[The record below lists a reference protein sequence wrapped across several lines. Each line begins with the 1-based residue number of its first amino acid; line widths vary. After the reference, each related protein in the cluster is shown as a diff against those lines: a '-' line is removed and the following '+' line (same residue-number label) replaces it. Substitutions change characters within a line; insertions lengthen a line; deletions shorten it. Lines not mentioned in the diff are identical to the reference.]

1 MGFVALAQRAR
12 MSGRKSGALFFWLLR
27 EKKTQFIT
35 HATEEEAGRMIK
47 EHLYGKQ
54 IRERQAQQW
63 GSGGNGQQN
72 TQAQSTE
79 YTKDEQFVIA
89 CMRVAKK
96 HRIADPFK
104 LARED
109 GWTRDQWNTV
119 LTSYEAKQFE
129 QLQRSRGGENTD
141 E

>member
-1 MGFVALAQRAR
+1 
-12 MSGRKSGALFFWLLR
+12 MSGKRAGALFFWLLR

-54 IRERQAQQW
+54 VRQRQSQSENQQW
-63 GSGGNGQQN
+63 GSGQQN
-72 TQAQSTE
+72 GQAQSTE
-79 YTKDEQFVIA
+79 YTKEEQFVIA
-89 CMRVAKK
+89 CTRVAKK
-96 HRIADPFK
+96 HRITDPFK

-109 GWTRDQWNTV
+109 GWTRDRWNTTLV
-119 LTSYEAKQFE
+119 SYEAKQFE
-129 QLQRSRGGENTD
+129 QLQRSRCKENAD